1 MLTEGYPG
9 PGAYWGAH
17 MNYDEGK
24 GLHEKGAVQ
33 RCWYLLRETL
43 SVSHCVIRQSF
54 TTYFSASSAKN
65 QVEAAKSSVSSTPPR
80 GKGFFSQSTFIADSL
95 SVFMQSPCTI
105 TCINICVHIKNPKH
119 QWRITLTYKSST
131 APTGTSGT
139 NGSTAPTGTSV
150 RMVAL
155 HPLVLAYEW
164 AALHPL
170 VLAYEW

>member
-1 MLTEGYPG
+1 
-9 PGAYWGAH
+9 

-43 SVSHCVIRQSF
+43 SVSHCVICHSF
-54 TTYFSASSAKN
+54 TIYFSASSAKD
-65 QVEAAKSSVSSTPPR
+65 QMEAAKSNVSSTPPK

-95 SVFMQSPCTI
+95 SVFMQPPCTI

-139 NGSTAPTGTSV
+139 NG
-150 RMVAL
+150 
-155 HPLVLAYEW
+155 
-164 AALHPL
+164 
-170 VLAYEW
+170 